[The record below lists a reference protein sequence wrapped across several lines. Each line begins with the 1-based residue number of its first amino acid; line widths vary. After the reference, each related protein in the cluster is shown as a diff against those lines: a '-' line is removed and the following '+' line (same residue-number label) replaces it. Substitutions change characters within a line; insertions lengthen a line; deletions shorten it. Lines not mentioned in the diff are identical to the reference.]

1 MKSIATVTAAAVVLV
16 VASTTTVE
24 GFTPAS
30 RQLVQ
35 GGRPA
40 TTTQLQKSIF
50 DAISDMDLWAPDKDA
65 NTYGARKK
73 KKLGIGDIK
82 AGKSYVPDG
91 LTAAQYQELRKKQE
105 TSKKDNYQ
113 RNMSKRNTHGK
124 YYEFYKER
132 GTDLNANWAKSV
144 GAGHTFAKTKY
155 DWQGVEGKSF
165 TGSNTEED
173 PDKVRNK
180 KKSRFGRIAK

>member
-1 MKSIATVTAAAVVLV
+1 MGYSIDYSIIHSFSIMKSIATVTAAAVVLV

-82 AGKSYVPDG
+82 NYA
-91 LTAAQYQELRKKQE
+91 R
-105 TSKKDNYQ
+105 SKKRRRRIIINGIC
-113 RNMSKRNTHGK
+113 RNGIHMENIMNSTKNVERIECELGK
-124 YYEFYKER
+124 KCRCRTYLCENE
-132 GTDLNANWAKSV
+132 
-144 GAGHTFAKTKY
+144 
-155 DWQGVEGKSF
+155 
-165 TGSNTEED
+165 
-173 PDKVRNK
+173 
-180 KKSRFGRIAK
+180 I

>member
-1 MKSIATVTAAAVVLV
+1 MKSFATVTVAIVLV
-16 VASTTTVE
+16 VAATVQ
-24 GFTPAS
+24 GFTPSS
-30 RQLVQ
+30 RQLVP
-35 GGRPA
+35 GGRVGG
-40 TTTQLQKSIF
+40 TSTELQKSIF

-113 RNMSKRNTHGK
+113 RNMSKRNTHGR
-124 YYEFYKER
+124 YYEFYKDR
-132 GTDLNANWAKSV
+132 GTDLNADWAKNKNTL
-144 GAGHTFAKTKY
+144 GHTFAKTKY
-155 DWQGVEGKSF
+155 DWQGKEGRSF
-165 TGSNTEED
+165 TGSNSEED
-173 PDKVRNK
+173 PDKIKNK
-180 KKSRFGRIAK
+180 KKSSWGRIRK

>member
-1 MKSIATVTAAAVVLV
+1 MMLTENGVLQYFSLTSISGIYFCHGIVSCHAGVNPSTVVVEATTRTTAAAV
-16 VASTTTVE
+16 TVE

-91 LTAAQYQELRKKQE
+91 LTAAQYQELR
-105 TSKKDNYQ
+105 
-113 RNMSKRNTHGK
+113 
-124 YYEFYKER
+124 
-132 GTDLNANWAKSV
+132 
-144 GAGHTFAKTKY
+144 
-155 DWQGVEGKSF
+155 
-165 TGSNTEED
+165 
-173 PDKVRNK
+173 
-180 KKSRFGRIAK
+180 

>member
-1 MKSIATVTAAAVVLV
+1 M
-16 VASTTTVE
+16 
-24 GFTPAS
+24 G
-30 RQLVQ
+30 
-35 GGRPA
+35 
-40 TTTQLQKSIF
+40 IF

-132 GTDLNANWAKSV
+132 GTDLNANWAKSM
-144 GAGHTFAKTKY
+144 GPDIPLRKRNMI
-155 DWQGVEGKSF
+155 GKVSK
-165 TGSNTEED
+165 GN
-173 PDKVRNK
+173 PLPGRIRK
-180 KKSRFGRIAK
+180 KILTSSATRKSRSLAVLRSSKNLTAIVPNNNDCIRLFDDCTSVVLFLCSYW